1 MALTRD
7 IKYIN
12 RDFDDLRTRLIEF
25 SKTYFPNT
33 YNDFSPSS
41 PGMMFMEMSAYV
53 GDVLSFYLDN
63 QIQETF
69 IQYARQT
76 NNLYELAYLLG
87 YKPKVTTAAT
97 VQLDFYQ
104 QVPAIAGSPDYN
116 YALQIGQNAIIQS
129 TANTGITFL
138 TQDTVDFSISSSQS
152 PTEVSIY
159 QISSGVPQSF
169 LLKKTVP
176 AISATINTAT
186 FSFGV
191 PEQFST
197 VTIEDTN
204 IIGILDITDSDGNTW
219 YEVSH
224 LGQDLIYDSIKNT
237 NTNNPNYSTNS
248 NVPFLLQ
255 TKQIQ
260 RRFATR
266 FLNQTTLQLQFGAGT
281 TSDTDEEITP
291 NLNNIGLGLPFQQD
305 KLTTAF
311 SPTNFI
317 FTNTYGIAPSNTT
330 LTVRYLTG
338 GGVASNVAQGV
349 LTTIASA
356 NINFVNGTLPNN
368 ATAQSIFNSVAVN
381 NPAAASGGQDGDS
394 IEEIKQNS
402 LSTFQN
408 QLRTVTADDYTL
420 RVLSLPPQYGTVAK
434 AYTEAQKAESINFG
448 DNPATLDL
456 YVLSYDSNKNLT
468 TASTQL
474 KNNLRTY
481 LSQYRMVNDSVNI
494 KDAFVI
500 NIEVEFEIITY
511 PNFNN
516 NEILATCIQEVQNYF
531 SIDDWQINEPILLKD
546 LYITLDQIAGVQTVK
561 NIKINNKTGESLGYS
576 NYSYDVQGA
585 TIDNVIY
592 PSIDPMIFEVKY
604 CLLYTSPSPR
614 DS

>member
-159 QISSGVPQSF
+159 QISSGIPQSF

-197 VTIEDTN
+197 VTIEDTD

-531 SIDDWQINEPILLKD
+531 NIDDWQINEPILLKD

-604 CLLYTSPSPR
+604 PNTDIKGRVVSL
-614 DS
+614 